1 MTDSTTGKARMSGK
15 PREPARARGS
25 KPASDLAAAQNA
37 IEIAAATAPGEPPVP
52 VPVPTAH
59 SFGAGLADYGM
70 WVEMFT
76 HAPPATPDEPYSR
89 GRIWA

>member
-1 MTDSTTGKARMSGK
+1 MTDSTTRKARTSRKPGK
-15 PREPARARGS
+15 LARARGS

-37 IEIAAATAPGEPPVP
+37 IEIAAATAPDKPP

-59 SFGAGLADYGM
+59 PFGTGLADYGM
-70 WVEMFT
+70 WVEMFI